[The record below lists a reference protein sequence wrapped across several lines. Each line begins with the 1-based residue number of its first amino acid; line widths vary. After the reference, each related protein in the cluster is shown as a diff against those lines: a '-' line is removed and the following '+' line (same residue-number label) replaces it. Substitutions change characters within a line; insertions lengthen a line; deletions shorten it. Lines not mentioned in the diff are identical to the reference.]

1 MCNENGKWVIY
12 KTDQYGL
19 NNNYKDYN
27 NSDIFI
33 LGDSYTEG
41 HCSSP
46 ENNIAVNQKVYLI

>member
-33 LGDSYTEG
+33 LAI
-41 HCSSP
+41 HILKV
-46 ENNIAVNQKVYLI
+46 IALLQKIILPVN

>member
-27 NSDIFI
+27 NSDILI

-41 HCSSP
+41 HCSSQKIILP
-46 ENNIAVNQKVYLI
+46 VN